1 MSETTQLLRY
11 GATDLVL
18 RMIEAGIPVGD
29 YELENPIGAIRHI
42 SHDITGT
49 AGVRIRGGQELTAV
63 EIQSGLLEKAKTFIA
78 RHGAHHQ
85 HVDQILELWERTL
98 EAVRSGDHSLVDQEI
113 DWAIKKRLVDEVAA
127 RDDVGYDHPRLEQ
140 IDMAYHDIHP
150 ERGLFHLLRRRG
162 RAAALLDEE
171 RIRQA
176 VMVPPATT
184 RAALRGH
191 FLSTARAY
199 GAEHTVDWVHHKLV
213 DRPLEALMVKDPFAV
228 EDERLEA
235 LLDKLGD
242 RSAQLRER
250 TVEEREAQ
258 GGPLALSER
267 YTLTA
272 DRSHGDPPVI

>member
-1 MSETTQLLRY
+1 M
-11 GATDLVL
+11 
-18 RMIEAGIPVGD
+18 
-29 YELENPIGAIRHI
+29 
-42 SHDITGT
+42 
-49 AGVRIRGGQELTAV
+49 
-63 EIQSGLLEKAKTFIA
+63 
-78 RHGAHHQ
+78 
-85 HVDQILELWERTL
+85 
-98 EAVRSGDHSLVDQEI
+98 VDQEI

-267 YTLTA
+267 YTLTT
-272 DRSHGDPPVI
+272 DRPHGDPPVI